1 MIETASNNDW
11 GEGSIWTTHLFTS
24 PFLYNVPVVV
34 YTSTKILVFKF
45 LALSPADTR
54 IHVMILQSENWHNT
68 TEKIYIMTISLFIL
82 PYQKHLLLIF
92 LSQSVKWHVLTQS
105 SASNRVWGTL
115 WLYSIAGIQY
125 VHLWQLM
132 RPSGTALFFRDENF
146 LSIGLTLVTKHP
158 GKSPISCKY
167 SNQMDPDFLS
177 FQRPQISDSGVPFTK

>member
-1 MIETASNNDW
+1 MTEEKGRSGPLIYLPPPS
-11 GEGSIWTTHLFTS
+11 FTM
-24 PFLYNVPVVV
+24 FLLWYIPLLK
-34 YTSTKILVFKF
+34 YCLSF
-45 LALSPADTR
+45 LPYLRP
-54 IHVMILQSENWHNT
+54 IHVFTFWFCKVKFDT